1 MLIEEGMTAD
11 DHQTREMYAR
21 YGLAMYFAQ
30 VVEAS
35 IKSALVM
42 AELSTSKFATLD
54 DFDDSWAENF
64 AVTMGKL
71 LRKLTPFLADDTA
84 LGDDLQLALLMRNQL
99 AHHFFWDHSVD
110 ATTTEGRSRMITECM
125 SAAEFYQDIEQR
137 LELVVRR
144 YSESIG
150 TTPEV
155 FAARLA
161 DSMGELVDS
170 AASLGSRNCG
180 RCLTPM
186 DTAGSERRPYLK
198 CPSCGSVA
206 LT

>member
-11 DHQTREMYAR
+11 DRQTREMYAR

-42 AELSTSKFATLD
+42 AELSSSKFATLD

-64 AVTMGKL
+64 TVTMGRL
-71 LRKLTPFLADDTA
+71 VRKLTPFLAGDTA

-99 AHHFFWDHSVD
+99 AHHFFWDHAAD
-110 ATTTEGRSRMITECM
+110 ATTTEGRSRMITECV
-125 SAAEFYQDIEQR
+125 SAVAFYQDIEQR
-137 LELVVRR
+137 VEMVVRR
-144 YSESIG
+144 YSESVG

-155 FAARLA
+155 FAARLEESRDELIA
-161 DSMGELVDS
+161 D
-170 AASLGSRNCG
+170 AALLGSKNCG
-180 RCLTPM
+180 RCHTPM
-186 DTAGSERRPYLK
+186 EIVGSERRPYWK